1 MSIEARSIALSGVVL
16 FTLSLMNGF
25 LVHLLPLREQLL
37 EAHLIGLL
45 GALFM
50 FVLTCLW
57 PQLQLNDRMSKVGTF
72 CVIYGFGMGWLVN
85 FVAAISGIFGIFP
98 ISVSASQQRAS
109 ADILISAGL
118 LSVVLALFAL
128 CAILLWGLRRTD
140 REKRITP

>member
-1 MSIEARSIALSGVVL
+1 MSTEARSIAMSGVVL

-25 LVHLLPLREQLL
+25 LVHLLPLRDQLL

-57 PQLQLNDRMSKVGTF
+57 PQLNLNDGMSRTGTF

-85 FVAAISGIFGIFP
+85 FVAAISGVFGIFP
-98 ISVSASQQRAS
+98 ISVSASQQRS
-109 ADILISAGL
+109 PKDILISAGL

-128 CAILLWGLRRTD
+128 CAILLWGLRPTD
-140 REKRITP
+140 REKRITS